1 MIYIFITTNLQY
13 ILMKMDVATNNDY
26 ELKKQK
32 ATEQEVGYEF
42 IRINLDKK
50 RIWYFEKYQW
60 NIQAHQTVV

>member
-1 MIYIFITTNLQY
+1 
-13 ILMKMDVATNNDY
+13 MKMDVATNNDY

-32 ATEQEVGYEF
+32 ATEQELGYEF

-50 RIWYFEKYQW
+50 RIWYFKNYQW